1 MADVLMEYKGKQKR
15 IPADKVDIVI
25 RAGGRVVSEPAAP
38 APAPAEEPSM
48 WERARE
54 GVKGLASGA
63 VDLAKRASQTQQD
76 AGAAALRGMS
86 LGLDDEIAA
95 LAARA
100 GATVQRQRDSD
111 AMVGAGGGE
120 GLLES
125 WRATAPLGDE
135 ARQERRAE
143 VAAAKMRSPTAAP
156 LAEAGGALVTGLAA
170 PGAQG
175 GRLAQV
181 ASAGLTGAIGGAGM
195 GDAAT
200 AEDIAADAALGGAL
214 GAGLGALV
222 PAAGSLVG
230 RVLRARGAAPAVA
243 PAVAPAGPG
252 FRASAAD
259 MLEEVAAEG
268 PVAVLRK
275 KGLQRLA
282 GAIRPKAPAPVPEA
296 TASPIPD
303 LEDEAMALAERLR
316 PTPPPAP
323 VVEDVVE
330 APIELVTR
338 KPPPASAP
346 MAPAVAPDDVMTM
359 PGATRKPMI
368 EVAPPPPAPP
378 PPATGPA
385 GEVLTDLRRDVLGR
399 LPTQEEIRRAIE
411 AVAIREGTTD
421 IATLSSKIG
430 LPTTKLRDVLVPM
443 MRDFQFRQAV
453 AAAKPTV
460 APASSALDEAAE
472 AGRTIREA
480 QQGARSPIDNVSGR
494 PVRQVA
500 AVQQQERW
508 RAAYDALPTEQRA
521 AFIEQLRR
529 ESGLPDDIIRQR
541 LKMTKAEW
549 RRTSFTRSQAR
560 DVGPATDPMPGDRP
574 PVLRRK
580 RTAPPPAPPTPTPTP
595 KLETRQPEWVPPE
608 QIAASGTFPRT
619 TGDDFL
625 DALSWTNEQAMWG
638 GPESISRAEVLLDV
652 ARKSRD
658 PSNIEIAERLLSM
671 LKTPKATPA
680 PAKSAPTMPSRPLP
694 NYRPGT

>member
-1 MADVLMEYKGKQKR
+1 MEYKGKQKR
-15 IPADKVDIVI
+15 IPADKVDTVI
-25 RAGGRVVSEPAAP
+25 RAGGRVISEPAAP
-38 APAPAEEPSM
+38 APEPAEEPSM

-175 GRLAQV
+175 GRLAQM

-214 GAGLGALV
+214 GAGLGVAV

-243 PAVAPAGPG
+243 PAAAPAGPG
-252 FRASAAD
+252 FRAQTAD
-259 MLEEVAAEG
+259 MLEEVANEG

-275 KGLQRLA
+275 KGLQRIA
-282 GAIRPKAPAPVPEA
+282 TAIRPKAAVPVPEA
-296 TASPIPD
+296 TTSPIPD
-303 LEDEAMALAERLR
+303 LEDEAIALAERLR

-323 VVEDVVE
+323 VVDEAVE

-338 KPPPASAP
+338 KPPPAPAP
-346 MAPAVAPDDVMTM
+346 TAPAVAPDDVMVT
-359 PGATRKPMI
+359 PQRAPM
-368 EVAPPPPAPP
+368 EPVPPPPK
-378 PPATGPA
+378 PATGPA

-430 LPTTKLRDVLVPM
+430 VPTTKLRDVLVPM

-472 AGRTIREA
+472 AGRTVREA

-521 AFIEQLRR
+521 AFIEQIRR
-529 ESGLPDDIIRQR
+529 ESGLPDDVIRQR

-560 DVGPATDPMPGDRP
+560 DVGPATESMPGDRP

-580 RTAPPPAPPTPTPTP
+580 RTAQQPSPPVKTPSP

-608 QIAASGTFPRT
+608 QTSASGTFPRT

-638 GPESISRAEVLLDV
+638 GPESVSRAEVLLDV
-652 ARKSRD
+652 AKKSRD

-671 LKTPKATPA
+671 LKTPKANPA
-680 PAKSAPTMPSRPLP
+680 PARSAPLMPSRPLP

>member
-15 IPADKVDIVI
+15 IPADKVDVVI
-25 RAGGRVVSEPAAP
+25 RAGGRVISEPAAP
-38 APAPAEEPSM
+38 AAAPSPAAAPAEEPSM

-143 VAAAKMRSPTAAP
+143 VAAAKTRSPVAAP

-181 ASAGLTGAIGGAGM
+181 GSAALTGAIGGAGM

-200 AEDIAADAALGGAL
+200 AEDVAADAALGGAL
-214 GAGLGALV
+214 GAGLAAI
-222 PAAGSLVG
+222 PAAGGAV
-230 RVLRARGAAPAVA
+230 RQILRRRAAAAPATA
-243 PAVAPAGPG
+243 PAAAAGPG
-252 FRASAAD
+252 FRAQAAD

-282 GAIRPKAPAPVPEA
+282 GAIRPKAAAPVPEA

-303 LEDEAMALAERLR
+303 LEDEAIALAERLR

-323 VVEDVVE
+323 VVDEVVE

-338 KPPPASAP
+338 KPPPAPAP
-346 MAPAVAPDDVMTM
+346 TAPAVAPDDVMVT
-359 PGATRKPMI
+359 PQRAPM
-368 EVAPPPPAPP
+368 EPVPPPPQ
-378 PPATGPA
+378 PATGPA

-430 LPTTKLRDVLVPM
+430 VPTTKLRDVLVPM

-472 AGRTIREA
+472 AGRTVREA

-529 ESGLPDDIIRQR
+529 ESGLPDDVIRQR

-560 DVGPATDPMPGDRP
+560 DVGPATESMPGDRP

-580 RTAPPPAPPTPTPTP
+580 RTAP
-595 KLETRQPEWVPPE
+595 
-608 QIAASGTFPRT
+608 
-619 TGDDFL
+619 
-625 DALSWTNEQAMWG
+625 
-638 GPESISRAEVLLDV
+638 
-652 ARKSRD
+652 
-658 PSNIEIAERLLSM
+658 
-671 LKTPKATPA
+671 
-680 PAKSAPTMPSRPLP
+680 
-694 NYRPGT
+694 